1 MDSLSVWLAFGSA
14 MGFIEELPVIVVGIE
29 GAFDNEVG
37 FDFGAIGDTDG
48 DGVSL
53 IRRRGVGG
61 DGVFLFEWDLDW
73 GGRRFFAIT
82 FPVEALLRVLVATCL
97 LTFVDTELSIVLEVV
112 AITRS
117 K

>member
-1 MDSLSVWLAFGSA
+1 MESLSIGLAFSIA
-14 MGFIEELPVIVVGIE
+14 MDFIEELPVIVVGIE

-37 FDFGAIGDTDG
+37 FGGGAIGDTDG

-61 DGVFLFEWDLDW
+61 GGVFLFEWDLDW
-73 GGRRFFAIT
+73 GRRGFFGII

-97 LTFVDTELSIVLEVV
+97 LTLADTDLSIVLDVV
-112 AITRS
+112 AITIS